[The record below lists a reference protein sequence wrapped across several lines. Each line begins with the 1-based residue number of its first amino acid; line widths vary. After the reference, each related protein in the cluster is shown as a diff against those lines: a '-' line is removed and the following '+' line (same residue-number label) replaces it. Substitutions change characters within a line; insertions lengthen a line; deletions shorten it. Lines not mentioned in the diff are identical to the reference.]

1 MIINALNLEGK
12 VYFSQDDLI
21 KYFKN
26 AADNNA
32 DFREIF
38 NELVEVFG
46 ENIKID
52 YEQNAKI

>member
-1 MIINALNLEGK
+1 MIINALNLEGE